1 MGDNIDSREFPASMK
16 HRLIEPLTKREI
28 EVLALICEG
37 HSNQEISSRTKICA
51 PPVNFPLLNFFGK
64 LGVRRRTQ
72 AVAVGIHLKLVTPA
86 WLGPQAAEPRFLRTT
101 YNAR

>member
-37 HSNQEISSRTKICA
+37 HSNQ
-51 PPVNFPLLNFFGK
+51 
-64 LGVRRRTQ
+64 
-72 AVAVGIHLKLVTPA
+72 
-86 WLGPQAAEPRFLRTT
+86 
-101 YNAR
+101 